1 MPQTNHG
8 SIEFLKFPNP
18 QHPGDTSQMIKK
30 WLRDSWARRKIAALQ
45 QAIAGIVVPTASTE
59 NPAMDGT
66 ASAGSSTAWARGD
79 HVHPSDTAKQDAL
92 STAQLNAITD
102 ISATS
107 TYTLTRT
114 NNSFVNATDFARIY
128 VYKVAPK
135 LAIMVCNLK
144 LSAQFTASDFVQIGT
159 ISGISLV
166 RNHIQ
171 GINGQNAVGN
181 CLMLQTSTT
190 GAISIYSLG
199 SATGEWFRAIIPLV
213 LS

>member
-1 MPQTNHG
+1 M
-8 SIEFLKFPNP
+8 SERFAWIYDE
-18 QHPGDTSQMIKK
+18 
-30 WLRDSWARRKIAALQ
+30 ARGVKTWVADMWSRKAIRTLQ
-45 QAIAGIVVPTASTE
+45 QS
-59 NPAMDGT
+59 
-66 ASAGSSTAWARGD
+66 
-79 HVHPSDTAKQDAL
+79 KQDAL
-92 STAQLNAITD
+92 NQSQLSAIAD

-107 TYTLTRT
+107 AYTLTRT
-114 NNSFVNATDFARIY
+114 NNNFVNATDFARIY

-144 LSAQFTASDFVQIGT
+144 LSAQFTASDFVEIGT

-166 RNHIQ
+166 RNHTH
-171 GINGQNAVGN
+171 GISGQNATGD
-181 CLMLQTSTT
+181 CIILQVSTT